1 MLQQQMELLPTA
13 GTALA
18 VVPQATSEK
27 IPAPIV
33 KDRSLEDAMM
43 RIFPKSQDEA
53 RLEQA
58 RRIMGDEVKALSDA
72 ELTEHLAQFQYLID
86 QWLDEFERQAFEG
99 RTLRQLI
106 GG

>member
-18 VVPQATSEK
+18 LVPPVSDKA
-27 IPAPIV
+27 PAPVV
-33 KDRSLEDAMM
+33 KDRSLEGAMM

-58 RRIMGDEVKALSDA
+58 RRIMGDEINALSDA

-99 RTLRQLI
+99 RTLRQMI